1 MGLFVSLLFGLIG
14 SAYLVY
20 GKRQGETWFI
30 FTGFV
35 MLIFPYFL
43 SNVALSLLVG
53 TALMLFPVAKLNG
66 WF

>member
-1 MGLFVSLLFGLIG
+1 MGFFTSLFFGLIG

-30 FTGFV
+30 FIGFV
-35 MLIFPYFL
+35 LLIFPYFITNDL
-43 SNVALSLLVG
+43 LTMLVG
-53 TALMLFPVAKLNG
+53 TLLMLFPIAKLKG